1 MKEDDRPYLLARS
14 LPQAIS
20 EQERVMKKLAL
31 GLAAAALLAISAGTA
46 TTAPASAAPII
57 IRDTVT
63 SPIFETGLT
72 DDCRPGLTGT
82 IVGTDVLSFQSV
94 ETANGSHT
102 HGTFVDTGRID
113 WSDGSYTLIH
123 AVDHFSFN
131 GVGHGTAVFTE
142 THTDAGD
149 FFSAATAGVFEFR
162 QTFHEVQ
169 HFTVTKGVVRADV
182 NKGHFHFFGDC

>member
-1 MKEDDRPYLLARS
+1 
-14 LPQAIS
+14 
-20 EQERVMKKLAL
+20 MKKIAL

-46 TTAPASAAPII
+46 MTAPASAAPII

-82 IVGTDVLSFQSV
+82 IVGTDVMSFQSV
-94 ETANGSHT
+94 ETPEGFHT

-113 WSDGSYTLIH
+113 WSDGSYTLID

-131 GVGHGTAVFTE
+131 AVGHGTAVFTE

-149 FFSAATAGVFEFR
+149 FFSAEGVFQFR
-162 QTFHEVQ
+162 RTFHEVE
-169 HFTVTKGVVRADV
+169 HFTVTNGVVRVDLS
-182 NKGHFHFFGDC
+182 KGHFHFFGDC